1 MAVSSRTTGN
11 GVGNN
16 RSDDVLPKHSAKK
29 AKIDDCNQRRSSYNN
44 VSAIKQ
50 EDDDNSTAVSG
61 IHSGENNNADTLS
74 KKSIEMEKMNNN
86 CDDDI
91 MNDGLV
97 VDLPTPFQVSQE
109 LSCNGPACTMRTS

>member
-1 MAVSSRTTGN
+1 MAASSRTTGN
-11 GVGNN
+11 GVDNN

-29 AKIDDCNQRRSSYNN
+29 AKIDDCNQRRSSNRTTSSYNN

-74 KKSIEMEKMNNN
+74 KKSIEMEKMNEQQ
-86 CDDDI
+86 
-91 MNDGLV
+91 L
-97 VDLPTPFQVSQE
+97 
-109 LSCNGPACTMRTS
+109 